1 MGKYQLKLPKMGES
15 IAEATIT
22 KWLKDVG
29 DNVEI
34 DESLVEI
41 ATDKVDSD
49 VPSEYKGKLIKKNFE
64 VNDVVKVGEVIA
76 EIETD
81 MIDNDNTIIKSK
93 EIKDEIMIDEI
104 MIEDAK
110 DENMVEDVKDEI
122 SNEDV
127 LQDIPSIELL
137 DKDDK
142 VDIQKTKSKSDKF
155 YSPLVKNIAKKEK
168 ISGHELDSIIGSG
181 KDGRVTKQDIL
192 SYVKS
197 RSNNL
202 KDNIQVETSSSRE
215 DQVLELDRMGKII
228 FDHMSSSKKI
238 SAHVQSFV
246 EVDVSNLW
254 DWREKYKK
262 SFFDNEGQRLT
273 FTPLFIDAVV
283 KSLKDYPIINSS
295 VVDKKVIIKKSINIG
310 MATAVE
316 NGNLI
321 VPVIRNA
328 DHLNL
333 KGLTLSVNDL
343 STRARSNSLKPD
355 EITDGTYTVT
365 NVGNFGSIMGTPIIN
380 QPQVGII
387 AIGVIRKLPSVI
399 ETDKGDFV
407 GIRKKLILSHTYDHR
422 IINGSVGGSFVKRV
436 AEYLEGWDMN
446 QTI

>member
-1 MGKYQLKLPKMGES
+1 MGKYLLKLPKMGES

-29 DNVEI
+29 DTVEI

-49 VPSEYKGKLIKKNFE
+49 VPSEFKGKLIKKNFE
-64 VNDVVKVGEVIA
+64 VDDIVKVGEVIA
-76 EIETD
+76 EIETE
-81 MIDNDNTIIKSK
+81 MIENDQPIIKPKETKK
-93 EIKDEIMIDEI
+93 EIIQVESDEKPPDEIELD
-104 MIEDAK
+104 
-110 DENMVEDVKDEI
+110 
-122 SNEDV
+122 
-127 LQDIPSIELL
+127 DIPSLELL
-137 DKDDK
+137 DKENLIDSLKDET
-142 VDIQKTKSKSDKF
+142 KTDKF

-168 ISGHELDSIIGSG
+168 ISNQELDSIVGSG

-192 SYVKS
+192 SYVSS
-197 RSNNL
+197 RSNIVD
-202 KDNIQVETSSSRE
+202 DNISPEINSSRE
-215 DQVLELDRMGKII
+215 DQILELDRMGKII
-228 FDHMSSSKKI
+228 FDHMSNSKKI

-246 EVDVSNLW
+246 EVDVTNLW

-262 SFFDNEGQRLT
+262 SFFQNEGQKLT

-283 KSLKDYPIINSS
+283 KSLKDYPILNSS
-295 VVDKKVIIKKSINIG
+295 IVDEKIIIKKSINIG

-321 VPVIRNA
+321 VPVIKNA

-333 KGLTLSVNDL
+333 KGLTLAVNDL
-343 STRARSNSLKPD
+343 SGRARSNSLKPE
-355 EITDGTYTVT
+355 EISDGTYTVT

-380 QPQVGII
+380 QPQVGIL

-399 ETDKGDFV
+399 ETNKGDFI

-436 AEYLEGWDMN
+436 AEYLEEWDMN

>member
-29 DNVEI
+29 DTVEI

-76 EIETD
+76 EIETE
-81 MIDNDNTIIKSK
+81 MIDNDQTIIKSK
-93 EIKDEIMIDEI
+93 EIKEEIVAQEVDDEITE
-104 MIEDAK
+104 
-110 DENMVEDVKDEI
+110 EN
-122 SNEDV
+122 V
-127 LQDIPSIELL
+127 LEDIPSIELL
-137 DKDDK
+137 DKVDK
-142 VDIQKTKSKSDKF
+142 TNIEKSESKSDKF

-168 ISGHELDSIIGSG
+168 ISNQELDSIVGSG

-192 SYVKS
+192 SFVKS
-197 RSNNL
+197 RSNNF

-215 DQVLELDRMGKII
+215 DQILELDRMGKII
-228 FDHMSSSKKI
+228 FDHMSKSKKI

-254 DWREKYKK
+254 EWREKYKK
-262 SFFDNEGQRLT
+262 SFLDNEGQRLT

-283 KSLKDYPIINSS
+283 KSLKDYPILNSS
-295 VVDKKVIIKKSINIG
+295 VVDEKVIIKKSINIG

-321 VPVIRNA
+321 VPVIKNA

-333 KGLTLSVNDL
+333 KGLTLAVNDL
-343 STRARSNSLKPD
+343 STRARSNSLKPE

-399 ETDKGDFV
+399 ETDRGDFV

>member
-93 EIKDEIMIDEI
+93 EIKDEIMI
-104 MIEDAK
+104 EDAK

-168 ISGHELDSIIGSG
+168 ISDHELDSIIGSG

-283 KSLKDYPIINSS
+283 KSLKDYPILNSS
-295 VVDKKVIIKKSINIG
+295 VVDEKVIIKKSINIG

-333 KGLTLSVNDL
+333 KGLTLAVNDL

>member
-1 MGKYQLKLPKMGES
+1 MGKYLLKLPKMGES

-29 DNVEI
+29 DTVEI

-49 VPSEYKGKLIKKNFE
+49 VPSEYKGRLIKKNFE
-64 VNDVVKVGEVIA
+64 VDDIVKVGEVIA
-76 EIETD
+76 EIETE
-81 MIDNDNTIIKSK
+81 MIDDDQPIIKPKETKK
-93 EIKDEIMIDEI
+93 EIIQVDSDEKPSDEIKLD
-104 MIEDAK
+104 
-110 DENMVEDVKDEI
+110 
-122 SNEDV
+122 
-127 LQDIPSIELL
+127 DIPSLELL
-137 DKDDK
+137 DKENPIDSLKDET
-142 VDIQKTKSKSDKF
+142 KTDKF

-168 ISGHELDSIIGSG
+168 ISNQELDSIVGSG

-192 SYVKS
+192 SYVSS
-197 RSNNL
+197 RSNIVD
-202 KDNIQVETSSSRE
+202 DNISAEINSSRE
-215 DQVLELDRMGKII
+215 DQILELDRMGKII
-228 FDHMSSSKKI
+228 FDHMSNSKKI

-246 EVDVSNLW
+246 EVDVTNLW

-262 SFFDNEGQRLT
+262 SFFENEGQKLT

-283 KSLKDYPIINSS
+283 KSLKDYPILNSS
-295 VVDKKVIIKKSINIG
+295 IVDEKIIIKKSINIG

-321 VPVIRNA
+321 VPVIKNA

-333 KGLTLSVNDL
+333 KGLTLAVNDL
-343 STRARSNSLKPD
+343 SGRARSNSLKPE
-355 EITDGTYTVT
+355 EISDGTYTVT

-380 QPQVGII
+380 QPQVGIL

-399 ETDKGDFV
+399 ETDKGDFI

-436 AEYLEGWDMN
+436 AEYLEEWDMN

>member
-1 MGKYQLKLPKMGES
+1 MGKYLLKLPKMGES

-29 DNVEI
+29 DSVES

-49 VPSEYKGKLIKKNFE
+49 VPSEFKGKLIKKNFE

-76 EIETD
+76 EIETE
-81 MIDNDNTIIKSK
+81 MIENDSPSDISSETVNKIIKVDPEEKPSM
-93 EIKDEIMIDEI
+93 ELE
-104 MIEDAK
+104 A
-110 DENMVEDVKDEI
+110 
-122 SNEDV
+122 
-127 LQDIPSIELL
+127 QDIPSLGLL
-137 DKDDK
+137 DKSQDK
-142 VDIQKTKSKSDKF
+142 NVESESKSEKF
-155 YSPLVKNIAKKEK
+155 YSPLVKSIAKKEK
-168 ISGHELDSIIGSG
+168 ISNQELDSINGSG

-192 SYVKS
+192 NYVSS
-197 RSNNL
+197 RSNEVIGDAS
-202 KDNIQVETSSSRE
+202 KVTDDTSVDISLSRE
-215 DQVLELDRMGKII
+215 DQVIELDRMGKII

-254 DWREKYKK
+254 DWREKYKN
-262 SFFDNEGQRLT
+262 SFFKNEGQKLT

-283 KSLKDYPIINSS
+283 KSLKDFPILNSS
-295 VVDKKVIIKKSINIG
+295 IVDDKILIKKSINVG

-321 VPVIRNA
+321 VPVIKNA

-333 KGLTLSVNDL
+333 KGLTLAVNDL
-343 STRARSNSLKPD
+343 SSRARSNSLKPE
-355 EITDGTYTVT
+355 EISDGTYTVT

-399 ETDKGDFV
+399 ETDKGDFI

-436 AEYLEGWDMN
+436 AEYLEDWDMN

>member
-1 MGKYQLKLPKMGES
+1 MGKYLLKLPKMGES

-29 DNVEI
+29 DTVEI

-64 VNDVVKVGEVIA
+64 VDDIVKVGEVIA
-76 EIETD
+76 EIETE
-81 MIDNDNTIIKSK
+81 MIENDQPIIKPKETKK
-93 EIKDEIMIDEI
+93 EIIQVESDEKPSDEIELD
-104 MIEDAK
+104 
-110 DENMVEDVKDEI
+110 
-122 SNEDV
+122 
-127 LQDIPSIELL
+127 DIPSLELL
-137 DKDDK
+137 DKENLIDSLKDET
-142 VDIQKTKSKSDKF
+142 KTDKF

-168 ISGHELDSIIGSG
+168 ISNQELYSIVGSG

-192 SYVKS
+192 SYVSS
-197 RSNNL
+197 RSNNAN
-202 KDNIQVETSSSRE
+202 DNISAEINSSRE
-215 DQVLELDRMGKII
+215 DQILELDRMGKII
-228 FDHMSSSKKI
+228 FDHMSNSKKI

-246 EVDVSNLW
+246 EVDVTNLW

-262 SFFDNEGQRLT
+262 SFFENEGQKLT

-283 KSLKDYPIINSS
+283 KSLKDYPILNSS
-295 VVDKKVIIKKSINIG
+295 IVDEKIIIKKSINIG

-321 VPVIRNA
+321 VPVIKNA

-333 KGLTLSVNDL
+333 KGLTLAVNDL
-343 STRARSNSLKPD
+343 SGRARSNSLKPE
-355 EITDGTYTVT
+355 EISDGTYTVT

-380 QPQVGII
+380 QPQVGIL

-399 ETDKGDFV
+399 ETDKGDFI

-436 AEYLEGWDMN
+436 AEYLEEWDMN

>member
-93 EIKDEIMIDEI
+93 EIKDEIMV
-104 MIEDAK
+104 EDAK
-110 DENMVEDVKDEI
+110 DEIMVEDVKDEI

-283 KSLKDYPIINSS
+283 KSLKDYPILNSS
-295 VVDKKVIIKKSINIG
+295 VVDEKVIIKKSINIG

-333 KGLTLSVNDL
+333 KGLTLAVNDL